1 MYSQLIMGATMGR
14 VKGATNKISA
24 DRPDFLDMPEKERI
38 AFIANL
44 IVDQLLEEPTA
55 MLELTKMLNLDEAAV

>member
-1 MYSQLIMGATMGR
+1 MSR
-14 VKGATNKISA
+14 VKGATNKIPA

-38 AFIANL
+38 TFIANL

-55 MLELTKMLNLDEAAV
+55 MLELTKMLNLDKAVV